1 MRVIFLGTAAGR
13 PTVSRN
19 VPALLLQREGE
30 SFLFDCGEG
39 TQRQMMRFGTGFSV
53 DDIFLTHLH
62 ADHFLGVIG
71 LLRTMGLQGRQ
82 TPVRLWTPAGTER
95 MLHRAVTLGYE
106 RLPFPVE
113 IHGLEPEARVDRG
126 AYSIVAFAVDHHP
139 RVRSLGYAV
148 VEPPRRGRFF
158 PERARALGVPE
169 GPLWGRLAAG
179 EAVEVGGRRV
189 EPAEVLGPPRPGR
202 RIVYSGDTRPCAGTR
217 RHAQGADLLI
227 HEATFAQDEA
237 DRARQTG
244 HTTAAAAARLAA
256 AAGVRRLILTHL
268 SPRYADDPRVLE
280 REARAF
286 FPHAQVA
293 HDGLVVEV
301 PYADAVPDWQAAAG
315 TTAASALPARPP
327 RDDS

>member
-1 MRVIFLGTAAGR
+1 MRGVFLGTAAGR

-39 TQRQMMRFGTGFSV
+39 TQRQMMRYGTGFSV

-62 ADHFLGVIG
+62 ADHFLGVTG

-113 IHGLEPEARVDRG
+113 IHGLEPEQRVERT
-126 AYSIVAFAVDHHP
+126 AYTVIAFAVDHHP
-139 RVRSLGYAV
+139 RVRCLGYAF

-179 EAVEVGGRRV
+179 EAVEVDGRRI
-189 EPAEVLGPPRPGR
+189 EPRDVLGPPRPGR
-202 RIVYSGDTRPCAGTR
+202 CVVYSGDTRPCETTR
-217 RHAQGADLLI
+217 RYAAGADLLI

-237 DRARQTG
+237 ERARLTG
-244 HTTAAAAARLAA
+244 HATAAGAARLAA
-256 AAGVRRLILTHL
+256 AARVRRLVLTHI
-268 SPRYADDPRVLE
+268 SPRYADDPRALE
-280 REARAF
+280 REAQLH
-286 FPHAQVA
+286 FPSVQVA

-301 PYADAVPDWQAAAG
+301 PYVDAVPEWQDSGG
-315 TTAASALPARPP
+315 TVGATAP
-327 RDDS
+327 